1 MEFGK
6 ARHREGEE
14 WPRGHHETRPESIMG
29 LFSSLVW
36 PESQFLFL
44 RKGEHCSVDTPLP
57 SLRRYLR
64 FTTLSGT

>member
-1 MEFGK
+1 
-6 ARHREGEE
+6 
-14 WPRGHHETRPESIMG
+14 MG